1 MFVRKEKNVPFRTRE
16 DVHICADAGNL
27 DDGEINHT
35 IRCHSH
41 NMEYISSSSPTEPD
55 VFVALRNA
63 TVRTLSGEQLPK
75 GQRSGPLCFGDSA
88 TGYTVAY
95 YFRLAD
101 GHARGKERYY
111 ALLALVGTET
121 RRAFESCTLIWNL
134 FEQIALYIINMAEE
148 ALQRSKPKLEVDKSE
163 KEYTVTP
170 VSSFLTQ
177 RALHPDG
184 NARRGTESVKANNIT
199 ELVDNSN
206 FFCELHMMFVKML
219 QELGKVFGGMK
230 TNSRADNTDILH
242 LETGDDTNKSNK
254 VKPDQDNDE
263 DNFRMSPLAQESELS
278 KFPDRSIPR
287 FDMPHH
293 SSLSSS
299 SPSPKHQAVLG

>member
-1 MFVRKEKNVPFRTRE
+1 MPFRTRE
-16 DVHICADAGNL
+16 DVHICADAGTV
-27 DDGEINHT
+27 DDAEVNHN

-41 NMEYISSSSPTEPD
+41 NMEYVSSSSPTEPKT
-55 VFVALRNA
+55 FVALRNA

-111 ALLALVGTET
+111 ALLALVGTDT

-148 ALQRSKPKLEVDKSE
+148 ALQRSKPKFEVDKSE
-163 KEYTVTP
+163 RENLITP

-184 NARRGTESVKANNIT
+184 VPRRGTESVRANNIT
-199 ELVDNSN
+199 ELVDNAN

-219 QELGKVFGGMK
+219 QELGKIFGGMK
-230 TNSRADNTDILH
+230 INPKADETNIL
-242 LETGDDTNKSNK
+242 LPGNK
-254 VKPDQDNDE
+254 VLNISTKIKAVQDNDE
-263 DNFRMSPLAQESELS
+263 DDFRMSPLPPEPDLSEL
-278 KFPDRSIPR
+278 PTRSVPR
-287 FDMPHH
+287 FEIPHH
-293 SSLSSS
+293 SSLTP
-299 SPSPKHQAVLG
+299 SPSPERQTVLG